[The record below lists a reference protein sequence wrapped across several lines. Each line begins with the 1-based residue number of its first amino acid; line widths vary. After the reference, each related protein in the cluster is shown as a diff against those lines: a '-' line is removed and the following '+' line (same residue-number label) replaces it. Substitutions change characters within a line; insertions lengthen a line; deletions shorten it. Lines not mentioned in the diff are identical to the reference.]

1 MTTTKVTLEVSEPH
15 VGRRKPHRQGG
26 DHKRAQFVWQR
37 MLTGSG
43 TGIVVATALL
53 FTLSPVIAPGSLAAA
68 PLLSMLPFASVLAIV
83 AAGQTLVVQQRGLDL
98 SVPGMIAL
106 AAVLSTG
113 LPQNH
118 GWPVW
123 AAVLAGITVP
133 GLVGLANGILVTVFR
148 VMPLVVTLGMNAVL
162 LGTVFF
168 IADGTPSGAS
178 SELNGF
184 ALDRTLGVPNTVLI
198 AIVIVCVAAFVTQRS
213 IIGKRLTAVGVSERA
228 AAAIGVRV
236 NTYQMFAYAFAGLC
250 YGAGGVLL
258 AGYTKTPAL
267 FLGDSYLLPSVAA
280 VVLGGTALT
289 GGIASVMATGI
300 AALFLTQLGQL
311 LRSLGWQDALQ
322 LIAQA
327 VVLIVV
333 VVLREFI
340 PRVLHHQS
348 ARTEALI
355 RADALPVQ
363 RPVKQQKKGPAA

>member
-1 MTTTKVTLEVSEPH
+1 MSAPITPVESTW
-15 VGRRKPHRQGG
+15 R
-26 DHKRAQFVWQR
+26 R
-37 MLTGSG
+37 MLSGSWV
-43 TGIVVATALL
+43 GIVVATALL
-53 FTLSPVIAPGSLAAA
+53 FALSPIIAPGSLGAA

-113 LPQNH
+113 LPQNY
-118 GWPVW
+118 GWPLW
-123 AAVLAGITVP
+123 AAVIAGIVGP
-133 GLVGLANGILVTVFR
+133 GIVGLVNGILVTYFR

-168 IADGTPSGAS
+168 IADGTPSGAPAA
-178 SELNGF
+178 LNGF
-184 ALDRTLGVPNTVLI
+184 ALDRTLGIPNTLLI
-198 AIVIVCVAAFVTQRS
+198 AVVIVVIAGLVTQRS

-228 AAAIGVRV
+228 AAALGIRV
-236 NTYQMFAYAFAGLC
+236 NAYQMFAYGFAGLC

-289 GGIASVMATGI
+289 GGLASVVSTGI

-311 LRSLGWQDALQ
+311 LRSVGWQDALQ

-327 VVLIVV
+327 VVLIG
-333 VVLREFI
+333 VVLLRELVPAFL
-340 PRVLHHQS
+340 RRRR
-348 ARTEALI
+348 AR
-355 RADALPVQ
+355 RSV
-363 RPVKQQKKGPAA
+363 

>member
-1 MTTTKVTLEVSEPH
+1 MSAPITTPTLSTAESTW
-15 VGRRKPHRQGG
+15 R
-26 DHKRAQFVWQR
+26 R
-37 MLTGSG
+37 MLSGSWV
-43 TGIVVATALL
+43 GIVVATALL
-53 FTLSPVIAPGSLAAA
+53 FALSPIIAPGSLGAA

-113 LPQNH
+113 LPQNY
-118 GWPVW
+118 GWPLW
-123 AAVLAGITVP
+123 AAVIAGIVGP
-133 GLVGLANGILVTVFR
+133 GIVGLVNGILVTYFR

-168 IADGTPSGAS
+168 IADGTPSGAPAA
-178 SELNGF
+178 LNGF
-184 ALDRTLGVPNTVLI
+184 ALDRTLGIPNTLLI
-198 AIVIVCVAAFVTQRS
+198 AVVIVVIAGLVTQRS

-228 AAAIGVRV
+228 AAALGIRV
-236 NTYQMFAYAFAGLC
+236 NAYQMFAYAFAGLC

-289 GGIASVMATGI
+289 GGLASVVSTGI

-311 LRSLGWQDALQ
+311 LRSVGWQDALQ

-327 VVLIVV
+327 VVLIA
-333 VVLREFI
+333 VVLLRELVPAFLRRRASRRE
-340 PRVLHHQS
+340 RV
-348 ARTEALI
+348 A
-355 RADALPVQ
+355 P
-363 RPVKQQKKGPAA
+363 PA

>member
-1 MTTTKVTLEVSEPH
+1 MSAPITLVESTW
-15 VGRRKPHRQGG
+15 R
-26 DHKRAQFVWQR
+26 R
-37 MLTGSG
+37 MLSGSWV
-43 TGIVVATALL
+43 GIVVATALL
-53 FTLSPVIAPGSLAAA
+53 FALSPIIAPGSLGAA

-113 LPQNH
+113 LPQNY
-118 GWPVW
+118 GWPLW
-123 AAVLAGITVP
+123 AAVIAGIVGP
-133 GLVGLANGILVTVFR
+133 GIVGIVNGILVTYFR

-168 IADGTPSGAS
+168 IADGTPSGAPAA
-178 SELNGF
+178 LNGF
-184 ALDRTLGVPNTVLI
+184 ALDRTLGIPNTLLI
-198 AIVIVCVAAFVTQRS
+198 AVVIVVIAGLVTQRS

-228 AAAIGVRV
+228 AAALGIRV
-236 NTYQMFAYAFAGLC
+236 NAYQMFAYGFAGLC

-289 GGIASVMATGI
+289 GGLASVVSTGI

-311 LRSLGWQDALQ
+311 LRSVGWQDALQ

-327 VVLIVV
+327 VVLIG
-333 VVLREFI
+333 VVLLRELVPAFL
-340 PRVLHHQS
+340 RRRR
-348 ARTEALI
+348 AR
-355 RADALPVQ
+355 RSV
-363 RPVKQQKKGPAA
+363 

>member
-1 MTTTKVTLEVSEPH
+1 MSAPITTAESTW
-15 VGRRKPHRQGG
+15 R
-26 DHKRAQFVWQR
+26 R
-37 MLTGSG
+37 MLSGSWV
-43 TGIVVATALL
+43 GIVVATALL
-53 FTLSPVIAPGSLAAA
+53 FALSPIIAPGSLGAA

-113 LPQNH
+113 LPQNY
-118 GWPVW
+118 GWPLW
-123 AAVLAGITVP
+123 AAVIAGIVGP
-133 GLVGLANGILVTVFR
+133 GIVGLVNGILVTYFR

-168 IADGTPSGAS
+168 IADGTPSGAPAA
-178 SELNGF
+178 LNGF
-184 ALDRTLGVPNTVLI
+184 ALDRTLGIPNTLLI
-198 AIVIVCVAAFVTQRS
+198 AVVIVVIAGLVTQRS

-228 AAAIGVRV
+228 AAALGIRV
-236 NTYQMFAYAFAGLC
+236 NAYQMFAYAFAGLC

-289 GGIASVMATGI
+289 GGLASVVSTGI

-327 VVLIVV
+327 AVLIAVVL
-333 VVLREFI
+333 LRELVPAFL
-340 PRVLHHQS
+340 R
-348 ARTEALI
+348 RRRMR
-355 RADALPVQ
+355 RAV
-363 RPVKQQKKGPAA
+363 